1 MAGTIYIRLLP
12 EAAEQS
18 VAPIGWLVQAPDMP
32 TTVGWG
38 TLEQAASQAQGRRV
52 VVLVP
57 GTEVLLTHV
66 QVPTKQR
73 QRMLRAIPFALEE
86 HLAADVETLHFAI
99 GARNDTAGVA
109 TAVVDRA
116 RMDEWLNLLK
126 QVEIQPH
133 SMLADIQALPITEG
147 EWVLLLEDASILLRT
162 KDNDG
167 NALSPDTLEM
177 MLSLALEQSGDDRP
191 EHLQVIDCRSESSTG
206 LEAIEKFCTENEI
219 ELQLKPGEGQLL
231 DILVRGAKETPAI
244 DLLQGDY
251 SRREQLGKVW
261 RPWLLTGALAG
272 VWLLLLFSI
281 SLHGFFA
288 LKNEEKELT
297 ASIEKLY
304 RDTFPDARKVVNA
317 RVQMGQKLDALKGSG
332 GEGGVV
338 NLLAQVGPALSQTK
352 KLELK
357 AMRFKLGELEL
368 DLELDD
374 LQTLDQLKQTLSAGG
389 GLNVKIDTA
398 SSRDGK
404 VETRLKIE
412 SAGAGV

>member
-12 EAAEQS
+12 EATEQAT
-18 VAPIGWLVQAPDMP
+18 APIGWLVQAQDMP
-32 TTVGWG
+32 ITVGWG

-73 QRMLRAIPFALEE
+73 QRMLRAIPYALEE
-86 HLAADVETLHFAI
+86 HLAADVDTLHFAV
-99 GARNDTAGVA
+99 GARNDQGVA

-116 RMDEWLNLLK
+116 RMDEWLNMLK

-133 SMLADIQALPITEG
+133 SMLTDIQALPMAEG
-147 EWVLLLEDASILLRT
+147 EWVLLLEDVSTLLRT

-167 NALSPDTLEM
+167 SAVSTDTLAM
-177 MLSLALEQSGDDRP
+177 MLPLALEQSGEDRP
-191 EHLQVIDCRSESSTG
+191 NRLQVIDCCSEASSG
-206 LEAIEKFCTENEI
+206 LETIEKFCVENEI
-219 ELQLKPGEGQLL
+219 EFQLKPGEGQLL
-231 DILVRGAKETPAI
+231 DILVRGVKETPAI

-261 RPWLLTGALAG
+261 RPWLLSGALAG
-272 VWLLLLFSI
+272 VWLLLLLSI
-281 SLHGFFA
+281 SLHSFFA
-288 LKNEEKELT
+288 LKGEEKELT
-297 ASIEKLY
+297 ARIEKLY

-317 RVQMGQKLDALKGSG
+317 RVQMEQRLDALKGGS

-338 NLLAQVGPALSQTK
+338 NLLAKVGPALSQTK

-357 AMRFKLGELEL
+357 AMRFKLGTLEL
-368 DLELDD
+368 DLELGD

-412 SAGAGV
+412 STGAGV